1 MNRGSN
7 STHDLI
13 EAVIETLQQD
23 INSLQIVGR
32 ALTPAEQRRIELS
45 RQAIS
50 NLKMILNLPDEDE
63 LPGGGYEPQ

>member
-1 MNRGSN
+1 MNQGNN

-32 ALTPAEQRRIELS
+32 ALTPAELRRIELS
-45 RQAIS
+45 EQAIS
-50 NLKMILNLPDEDE
+50 NLKMILNLSDEDE
-63 LPGGGYEPQ
+63 LPGGGYEFQ